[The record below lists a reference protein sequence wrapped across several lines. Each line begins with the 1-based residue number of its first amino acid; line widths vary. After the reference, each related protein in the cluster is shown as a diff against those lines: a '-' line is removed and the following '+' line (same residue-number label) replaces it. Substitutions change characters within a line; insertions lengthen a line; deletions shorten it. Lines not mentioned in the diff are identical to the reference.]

1 MYSIVGIDKKR
12 MEKKLVQPTYIRKD
26 SVQTED
32 PTYLG
37 PVLVKQR
44 PLCDCEWDRNPTRQ
58 AIKSGPRPQFDGV
71 PPSPIHEG

>member
-1 MYSIVGIDKKR
+1 
-12 MEKKLVQPTYIRKD
+12 MEEELVKPTYIHKD

-37 PVLVKQR
+37 PVPVEQR
-44 PLCDCEWDRNPTRQ
+44 PQCNCKWDRNPTRQ
-58 AIKSGPRPQFDGV
+58 AVKSGPRLRIDGI